1 MKDFCRMKWI
11 KLILILFLFSHSFS
25 ANCQYY
31 YTDIV
36 ALQAAAKQYAA
47 LVSAHIKQVSATSF
61 NGNQP
66 VDNFKLEQ
74 RLTPDFRTIT
84 ITSSDP
90 STGDL
95 LTINSYI
102 NGKLVQTK
110 DSSNNVLSVA
120 KYNYDAAGNIST
132 ITTTS
137 DDAFMN
143 SHSTEIH
150 QWIYDDNKP
159 QKMLRIKDKTDTTVV
174 SFTYDAGNVAQETW
188 TRKGHVA
195 ETYYY
200 YYNANN
206 QLTDIVRFNI
216 RLRKMLPD
224 FLFEYDEAGHVS
236 QMTQVPNG
244 STNYL
249 VWKYTYNSNGL
260 KEKEQLYNKQ
270 QQLVGRVEYKY
281 E

>member
-1 MKDFCRMKWI
+1 MKWI
-11 KLILILFLFSHSFS
+11 KLISFLLLSGSFFS
-25 ANCQYY
+25 AYSQYY

-36 ALQAAAKQYAA
+36 AMQAAAKQYAA
-47 LVSAHIKQVSATSF
+47 LVSAHTKQVSATSF

-74 RLTPDFRTIT
+74 RIAPDFRTIT

-95 LTINSYI
+95 LSINFYS

-110 DSSNNVLSVA
+110 DSSTNVLSIA
-120 KYNYDAAGNIST
+120 KYSYDAAGNISI

-150 QWIYDDNKP
+150 QWLYDENKP
-159 QKMLRIKDKTDTTVV
+159 QRMLRIQDKRDTTIV
-174 SFTYDAGNVAQETW
+174 SFTYDGGNVAQETW

-200 YYNANN
+200 YYNTNN

-224 FLFEYDEAGHVS
+224 FLFEYDATGNVS

-244 STNYL
+244 TTNYL

-260 KEKEQLYNKQ
+260 KEKELLFNKQ

>member
-1 MKDFCRMKWI
+1 MKWI
-11 KLILILFLFSHSFS
+11 KLFSFLFLFSYSFS
-25 ANCQYY
+25 AYSQYY

-36 ALQAAAKQYAA
+36 AMQAAAKQYTD

-74 RLTPDFRTIT
+74 RISPDFRTIT

-95 LTINSYI
+95 LSINSYS

-110 DSSNNVLSVA
+110 DSSNNVLSVTR
-120 KYNYDAAGNIST
+120 YSYDAAGNIST

-150 QWIYDDNKP
+150 QWFYDENKP
-159 QKMLRIKDKTDTTVV
+159 QKMLRIKDKRDTTIV

-188 TRKGHVA
+188 TRKGHVV

-200 YYNANN
+200 YYNTNN

-224 FLFEYDEAGHVS
+224 FLFEYDATGNVS

-244 STNYL
+244 TTNYL
-249 VWKYTYNSNGL
+249 VWKYTYKSNGL
-260 KEKEQLYNKQ
+260 KEKELLFNKQ